1 MGAQDGQDLPAWAET
16 VWIQQTFA
24 QSIRPTDSL
33 PLASEL
39 DSRNNRDGALRGAK
53 TAATICGFT
62 DPDALREFT
71 LRNFLSTSEFRSR
84 FTRAAKLSL
93 TVAAAATLFAPFA
106 HAAALSSDAKASIP
120 RDVQQIIVV
129 DYRAMQN
136 SPAAMSLK
144 DRVLPPELKKLETA
158 LVNSGLK
165 VDQDADALTFAAF
178 RAPNPEGKGPDVE
191 RIVGIAQGQFHTHDI
206 MANFTK
212 NKTKP
217 VTLRNNSI
225 YPMGSTGLDVV
236 FLNQT
241 TMVFG
246 DKDAVR
252 AALDSR
258 DGLTQSFL
266 TDSDLVNDMVAV
278 DSHAVWSL
286 LDAKGTQTMMKG
298 ILGIASQL
306 ADYDTVKNRMK
317 GSRYTMDFSNGV
329 RFDMSVNLSDTFTA
343 ATCATLLKGVQLLKK
358 QQGTPMEKTALD
370 NTTIDSDSGTLKVN
384 YSSSDSEF
392 ASLLTSPLFQ
402 TVVK

>member
-1 MGAQDGQDLPAWAET
+1 MP
-16 VWIQQTFA
+16 
-24 QSIRPTDSL
+24 
-33 PLASEL
+33 
-39 DSRNNRDGALRGAK
+39 
-53 TAATICGFT
+53 
-62 DPDALREFT
+62 
-71 LRNFLSTSEFRSR
+71 NFVLISEFRSR
-84 FTRAAKLSL
+84 FTRAGKLSL
-93 TVAAAATLFAPFA
+93 AVAAAVTLSAPFA

-120 RDVQQIIVV
+120 HDVQQIIVV

-136 SPAAMSLK
+136 STAAMGLK
-144 DRVLPPELKKLETA
+144 DRVLPPELKKLESA
-158 LVNSGLK
+158 LVSSGLK
-165 VDQDADALTFAAF
+165 VDQDADALCFAAF
-178 RAPNPEGKGPDVE
+178 RASNPDGKGPDVE

-212 NKTKP
+212 NKTKATT
-217 VTLRNNSI
+217 VRNSSV

-258 DGLTQSFL
+258 DGITPSFL
-266 TDSDLVNDMVAV
+266 SDSDLVNEMVAV

-286 LDAKGTQTMMKG
+286 LDAKGTQAMMKSV
-298 ILGIASQL
+298 LGVASQL

-329 RFDMSVNLSDTFTA
+329 RFNMTVNLSDTFTA

-358 QQGTPMEKTALD
+358 QQGTPLEKTALD
-370 NTTIDSDSGTLKVN
+370 NTEIDSDSGVLKVD

-392 ASLLTSPLFQ
+392 TALLTSPLFQ